1 MEVRERSPVPPLDV
15 LRIYVAAEA
24 GCDGVAVLD
33 RMCARVREA
42 DRDRFRLADDAEKL
56 GGERER
62 ERDQH
67 YFAAPFNSNCLF
79 MTIFLRVPYVPLPT
93 SGTPTGS

>member
-15 LRIYVAAEA
+15 LRVYVAAEA

-42 DRDRFRLADDAEKL
+42 DRDRFRVEPGRIENYTIGKGSLAQQESHKVSQSFSYK
-56 GGERER
+56 GS
-62 ERDQH
+62 H
-67 YFAAPFNSNCLF
+67 TWF
-79 MTIFLRVPYVPLPT
+79 ILRAR
-93 SGTPTGS
+93 S

>member
-1 MEVRERSPVPPLDV
+1 MISIFTVTKMVFDSYNVSQPFFQVVEVRERSPVPPLDV

-42 DRDRFRLADDAEKL
+42 DRDRFRLADDAEKQ
-56 GGERER
+56 G
-62 ERDQH
+62 
-67 YFAAPFNSNCLF
+67 
-79 MTIFLRVPYVPLPT
+79 
-93 SGTPTGS
+93 

>member
-56 GGERER
+56 G
-62 ERDQH
+62 
-67 YFAAPFNSNCLF
+67 
-79 MTIFLRVPYVPLPT
+79 
-93 SGTPTGS
+93 